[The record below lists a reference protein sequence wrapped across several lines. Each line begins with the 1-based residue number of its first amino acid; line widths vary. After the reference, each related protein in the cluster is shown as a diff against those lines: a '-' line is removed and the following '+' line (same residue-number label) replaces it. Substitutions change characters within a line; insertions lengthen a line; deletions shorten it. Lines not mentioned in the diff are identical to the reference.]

1 MVANKNKITAQYLI
15 IKVTQ
20 IEVEIEITN
29 NRNIQKD
36 E

>member
-15 IKVTQ
+15 IKVTY
-20 IEVEIEITN
+20 IEIEITN